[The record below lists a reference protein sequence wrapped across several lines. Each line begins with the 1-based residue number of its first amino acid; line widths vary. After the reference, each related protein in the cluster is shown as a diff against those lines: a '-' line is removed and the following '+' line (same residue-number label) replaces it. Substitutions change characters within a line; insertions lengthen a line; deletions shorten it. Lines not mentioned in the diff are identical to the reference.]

1 MKERRE
7 SLRMAINERERER
20 EGFFQPRSNRV
31 FTYVIEGQEKLNETT
46 TKLSR
51 ISANLVEKDP
61 NSLSFLLSAI
71 VSKRGH
77 DPRPSSVANGIPRAT
92 PSPVAF
98 IILTE
103 LHNRRNFGRERFG
116 TFHQGIHRILLVS
129 NSREF
134 RKEDREF
141 YRVLKS
147 NR

>member
-1 MKERRE
+1 M
-7 SLRMAINERERER
+7 RERER

-31 FTYVIEGQEKLNETT
+31 FTYVIEGQKKLNETT

-61 NSLSFLLSAI
+61 NPLSFLLPAI

-77 DPRPSSVANGIPRAT
+77 DPRPSSVANGIPRVT

-98 IILTE
+98 IILTK